1 MDKNKDLMIVPIVLS
16 WRRYKTYWGNMN
28 KGKLSEM
35 YNSVLLDLKKV
46 NGIKMIVLAGRDG
59 YLFDENV
66 NEGLEDMTLM
76 SSAMLRAAETVTN
89 KLEKVNPNR
98 VIVDYKGGKLITV
111 SAGSKALISV
121 VAANDARLDPIFKEL
136 EKTAGKIKEIL

>member
-98 VIVDYKGGKLITV
+98 VIVDYEGGKLITV

>member
-1 MDKNKDLMIVPIVLS
+1 
-16 WRRYKTYWGNMN
+16 MN
-28 KGKLSEM
+28 KGKLSKIFS
-35 YNSVLLDLKKV
+35 SVLLDLKKV
-46 NGIKMIVLAGRDG
+46 NGIKMMAVAGRDG

-66 NEGLEDMTLM
+66 NEGLETMTLM
-76 SSAMLRAAETVTN
+76 SSAMLKAAETFTN

-98 VIVDYKGGKLITV
+98 VIVDYNGGKLITV

-121 VAANDARLDPIFKEL
+121 VATNDARLDPIIEEL

>member
-66 NEGLEDMTLM
+66 NEGLEAMTLM

-98 VIVDYKGGKLITV
+98 VIVDYEGGKLITV

>member
-1 MDKNKDLMIVPIVLS
+1 
-16 WRRYKTYWGNMN
+16 MN
-28 KGKLSEM
+28 EGKLSEI
-35 YNSVLLDLKKV
+35 YSRVLLDLKNV
-46 NGIKMIVLAGRDG
+46 NGVREIALAGRDG
-59 YLFDENV
+59 YLLDESRNH
-66 NEGLEDMTLM
+66 GLETMTLM
-76 SSAMLRAAETVTN
+76 SSTMLRAAETFTN

-121 VAANDARLDPIFKEL
+121 IATNNAQLDPIFKEL

>member
-66 NEGLEDMTLM
+66 NEGLEAMTLM

>member
-1 MDKNKDLMIVPIVLS
+1 MKVSIVLS
-16 WRRYKTYWGNMN
+16 NRRYKTYRGNMIE
-28 KGKLSEM
+28 GKLSEI

-46 NGIKMIVLAGRDG
+46 DGVRMIALAGRDG
-59 YLFDENV
+59 YLFDENR
-66 NEGLEDMTLM
+66 NEGLETMTLM
-76 SSAMLRAAETVTN
+76 SSAMLRAAETVTK

-121 VAANDARLDPIFKEL
+121 VATNDAQLDPIIEEL
-136 EKTAGKIKEIL
+136 EKTAGKIKKIL